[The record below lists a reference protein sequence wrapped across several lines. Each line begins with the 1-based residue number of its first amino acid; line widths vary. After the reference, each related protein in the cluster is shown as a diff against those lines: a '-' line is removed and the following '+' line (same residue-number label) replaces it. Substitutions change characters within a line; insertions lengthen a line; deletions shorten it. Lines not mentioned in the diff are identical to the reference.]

1 MSRVQELFEV
11 GKAIGSRLER
21 IDKSFGAER
30 TDIKRD
36 VEFNPLIGHLQ
47 EYYEYTENIKKQ
59 LIYICKNVDDYNKVW
74 NGTMRDYYF
83 ALTKYLQ
90 EIPKETKKE
99 SILK

>member
-11 GKAIGSRLER
+11 GKAIGDRLER
-21 IDKSFGAER
+21 IDQTFGANVNNSKS
-30 TDIKRD
+30 DAG
-36 VEFNPLIGHLQ
+36 FNPLLSHLE
-47 EYYEYTENIKKQ
+47 EYYTYTENISKQ

-83 ALTKYLQ
+83 ALTKFLQ